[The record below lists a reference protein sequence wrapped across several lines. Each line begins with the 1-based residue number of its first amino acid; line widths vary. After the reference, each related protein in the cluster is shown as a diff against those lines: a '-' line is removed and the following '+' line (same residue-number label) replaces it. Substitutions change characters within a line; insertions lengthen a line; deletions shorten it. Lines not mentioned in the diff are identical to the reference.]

1 MVFIKQEKNSSETE
15 RFFTLNL
22 KYLMSDFTHLH
33 VHTQYSILDGAA
45 KIKQLIAKAKELK
58 MEALAITDHGNMYG
72 TLEFYN
78 EAKSKGIKPI
88 IGCEMYVAEG
98 SRFEKKGREDRS
110 GFHLILLAKN
120 KTGYQNLA
128 RLSSLAF
135 KKDSFYYTPRID
147 KDILKKYSEG
157 IIASTACLGG
167 EVPYYIMHDGID
179 KAAEVVKE
187 YIEIFG
193 DDFYLELQNH
203 GIPEQKKV
211 NEAMQLLANQFNI
224 KCIATNDVHFINAN
238 DSEPHHI
245 LICLNTGKDFD
256 DASSMHYTGEEYLK
270 SEEEM
275 KILFSEYPDAITNTQ
290 EIVAKIEDYKLQRD
304 IILPVFPLPEDFSTE
319 MEYLKYL
326 AYKGAEKKYNEF
338 NEEVKSRLDFELS
351 VIESMGFPGYFL
363 IVQDFINRA
372 REMDVMVG
380 PGRGSAAG
388 SVVAYAIGITN
399 IDPIKY
405 SLLFERFL
413 NPERVSMP
421 DIDIDFDDEGR
432 DRVLKYVVEKYGED
446 KVAQIVTFGTMAAK
460 SSIRDVARVL
470 RLPLPEADRLAKLV
484 PETPGVSL
492 EKAFEEVN
500 ELEEAR
506 KNGDAV
512 VKKTLEFAK
521 ILEGSARHTGTHA
534 CGVIIGPDDLMNYIP
549 LSTSKDSDLMVSQY
563 EGTLIESV
571 GMLKMD
577 FLGLKTLSI
586 IKSAIDNIYKR
597 HGIKI
602 NIDNIP
608 LDDTKTFELYQR
620 GDTIGTF
627 QFESE
632 GMRTYLKDLKPTNI
646 EDLVAMNA
654 LYRPGPM
661 QFIPLFIN
669 RKQGKEKTEYP
680 HEMLEGIL
688 KPTYGIMVYQ
698 EQIMQTAQIMGG
710 YSLGRADVLRRA
722 MGKKKAE
729 VMKAEQEQFVAGAV
743 KKGIDEKKAIEIF
756 EVMEKFAQYGFNR
769 SHSAAYSLI
778 AYQTAYLK
786 AHYPAEYMAAVLTH
800 NLNDIKKITFF
811 TDECNHRKIPVLG
824 PCINESELNF
834 TVNKKGEIRF
844 GMAAIKGV
852 GESAVNIIIEE
863 REKNGPFKSIFDLA
877 KRVNLRA
884 VNKRNLEAL
893 AYAGAFDTFENT
905 HRAQFFYQGKPEE
918 GSFLEKVIKHAAQY
932 QSGLNS
938 AQHSLFGDTEEIHI
952 SDPPMPDVEPWSKI
966 EQLKKEKEVA
976 GFYLSGHPLDD
987 YKIEIQN
994 FCNIEI
1000 ENLTD
1005 LKSLKGRD
1013 LKFAGII
1020 SSVSHRS
1027 TKTGKPMGS
1036 FLIEDYNGSYNIALF
1051 SEDYLKFKHLLIE
1064 GTSIHIKA
1072 VVRNKFNSDDQFDL
1086 KINQITL
1093 LNDIIEKLTYKV
1105 TMQIPL
1111 NSITKELVGDIKNR
1125 IKKNKGKT
1133 RLIIQV
1139 SDFIEKNI
1147 AINLFARNTGIYAPD
1162 FVKNFSDYDD
1172 INFKLE

>member
-1 MVFIKQEKNSSETE
+1 MSE
-15 RFFTLNL
+15 
-22 KYLMSDFTHLH
+22 FTHLH

-45 KIKQLIAKAKELK
+45 KIKQLIAKAKSLEMK
-58 MEALAITDHGNMYG
+58 ALAITDHGNMYG
-72 TLEFYN
+72 TLEFFN

-128 RLSSLAF
+128 RLSSMAF

-147 KDILKKYSEG
+147 KELLKKYSEG
-157 IIASTACLGG
+157 LIASTACLGG
-167 EVPYYIMHDGID
+167 EVPYYILSSGLER
-179 KAAEVVKE
+179 ASEAVRE
-187 YIEIFG
+187 YVEIFG
-193 DDFYLELQNH
+193 KDLYLELQNH

-211 NEAMQLLANQFNI
+211 NIAMQELAKQFGL
-224 KCIATNDVHFINAN
+224 KCIATNDVHFINAD

-256 DASSMHYTGEEYLK
+256 DTSSMHYTGEEYLK
-270 SEEEM
+270 SAEEM
-275 KILFSEYPDAITNTQ
+275 QALFADYPEAIGNTQ
-290 EIVAKIEDYKLQRD
+290 EIVDKIEDYELKRD
-304 IILPVFPLPEDFSTE
+304 IILPVFPLPEGFNTE
-319 MEYLKYL
+319 MEYLRYL
-326 AYKGAEKKYNEF
+326 SYKGAKEKYIDF
-338 NEEVKSRLDFELS
+338 NDEVRERLDFELS
-351 VIESMGFPGYFL
+351 IIESMGFPGYFL
-363 IVQDFINRA
+363 IVQDFINKA

-388 SVVAYAIGITN
+388 SVVAFSTGITN
-399 IDPIKY
+399 VDPIKY

-421 DIDIDFDDEGR
+421 DIDVDFDDEGR

-470 RLPLPEADRLAKLV
+470 KLPLTESDRLAKLV
-484 PETPGVSL
+484 PETPGISL
-492 EKAFEEVN
+492 DKAFSEVN
-500 ELEEAR
+500 ELQDAR
-506 KNGDAV
+506 KNGEATI
-512 VKKTLEFAK
+512 KKTLEFAR

-586 IKSAIDNIYKR
+586 IKSAINNIYKR
-597 HGIKI
+597 HGVKI
-602 NIDNIP
+602 NIDTIP
-608 LDDTKTFELYQR
+608 LDDQLTFELYQR
-620 GDTIGTF
+620 GDTVGTF

-661 QFIPLFIN
+661 QFIPIFIN
-669 RKQGKEKTEYP
+669 RKLGKEKTEYP
-680 HEMLEGIL
+680 HEMLEEIL

-722 MGKKKAE
+722 MGKKKAD
-729 VMKAEQEQFVAGAV
+729 VMKSEREQFVKGAV
-743 KKGIDEKKAIEIF
+743 IKGINEDKAIEIF
-756 EVMEKFAQYGFNR
+756 GVMEKFAEYGFNR
-769 SHSAAYSLI
+769 SHSAAYSLV

-800 NLNDIKKITFF
+800 NLSDIKKITFY

-824 PCINESELNF
+824 PCINESEMNF

-852 GESAVNIIIEE
+852 GEAAVNSIIEE

-893 AYAGAFDTFENT
+893 AYAGAFDTFEDT
-905 HRAQFFYQGKPEE
+905 HRAQYFYQEKPDDIN
-918 GSFLEKVIKHAAQY
+918 FLEKVVRHASQY

-938 AQHSLFGDTEEIHI
+938 AQHSLFGDSDEIHI
-952 SDPPMPDVEPWSKI
+952 SDPPMPEVAPWSRV
-966 EQLKKEKEVA
+966 EQLKKEKEIA

-987 YKIEIQN
+987 FKIEIQN

-1000 ENLTD
+1000 ENLED
-1005 LKSLKGRD
+1005 LKSLRGRD

-1020 SSVSHRS
+1020 SSVSHRT

-1036 FLIEDYNGSYNIALF
+1036 FVIEDYNGSYNMALF
-1051 SEDYLKFKHLLIE
+1051 SDDYLKFKHFLIE
-1064 GTSIHIKA
+1064 GASVFIKA
-1072 VVRNKFNSDDQFDL
+1072 VVRNRYNSDDQFEI
-1086 KINQITL
+1086 KINHMTL
-1093 LNDIIEKLTYKV
+1093 LVEVIEKYTSRIFMRLA
-1105 TMQIPL
+1105 L
-1111 NSITKELVGDIKNR
+1111 SDINNQNIAMIKQQ
-1125 IKKNKGKT
+1125 IKKSKGNTK
-1133 RLIIQV
+1133 LVIQV
-1139 SDFIEKNI
+1139 TDYSEKNMN
-1147 AINLFARNTGIYAPD
+1147 INLIARNTGVYAPD
-1162 FVKNFSDYDD
+1162 FVKAFADNSE

>member
-1 MVFIKQEKNSSETE
+1 
-15 RFFTLNL
+15 
-22 KYLMSDFTHLH
+22 MSNFTHLH

-45 KIKQLIAKAKELK
+45 KIKQLIAKAKSMDMK
-58 MEALAITDHGNMYG
+58 ALAITDHGNMYG
-72 TLEFYN
+72 TLEFFN
-78 EAKSKGIKPI
+78 EAKDKGIKPI

-120 KTGYQNLA
+120 KIGYQNLA
-128 RLSSLAF
+128 RLSSLGF

-147 KDILKKYSEG
+147 KELLKQYSEG
-157 IIASTACLGG
+157 LIASTACLGG
-167 EVPYYIMHDGID
+167 EIPYNILHVGIE
-179 KAAEVVKE
+179 KAAQAVQE
-187 YIEIFG
+187 YIDIFG

-203 GIPEQKKV
+203 GIPEQRKV
-211 NEAMQLLANQFNI
+211 NEAMQVLAKQFKL
-224 KCIATNDVHFINAN
+224 KCIATNDVHFINAI
-238 DSEPHHI
+238 DSQPHHI

-256 DASSMHYTGEEYLK
+256 DTSSMHYTGEEYLK
-270 SEEEM
+270 SEEDM
-275 KILFSEYPDAITNTQ
+275 IALFPEYPDAITNTQ
-290 EIVAKIEDYKLQRD
+290 DIVDKIEDYELKRD
-304 IILPVFPLPEDFSTE
+304 VILPVFPLPEGFTSE
-319 MEYLKYL
+319 MEYLRHLSYI
-326 AYKGAEKKYNEF
+326 GAEKKYENF
-338 NEEVKSRLDFELS
+338 NEEVKDRLDFELS

-470 RLPLPEADRLAKLV
+470 KLPLQESDRLAKLV
-484 PETPGVSL
+484 PETAGVTL
-492 EKAFEEVN
+492 DKAFEDVK

-506 KNGDAV
+506 KNGDAI
-512 VKKTLEFAK
+512 VKKTLEFAR

-586 IKSAIDNIYKR
+586 IKSAINNIYKR
-597 HGIKI
+597 HKNKI
-602 NIDNIP
+602 NIDTIP
-608 LDDTKTFELYQR
+608 IDDLITFELYQK
-620 GDTIGTF
+620 GDTVGTF

-632 GMRTYLKDLKPTNI
+632 GMRTYLKDLKPTSL
-646 EDLVAMNA
+646 EDLIAMNA

-661 QFIPLFIN
+661 QFIPTFIN
-669 RKQGKEKTEYP
+669 RKQGKDKTEYP

-729 VMKAEQEQFVAGAV
+729 VMKAEQEQFVKGAV
-743 KKGIDEKKAIEIF
+743 NKGIDENKAIEIF

-769 SHSAAYSLI
+769 SHSAAYSLV

-811 TDECNHRKIPVLG
+811 TDECNHLKIPVLG
-824 PCINESELNF
+824 PCINESEMNF

-852 GESAVNIIIEE
+852 GESAVYSIIEE

-877 KRVNLRA
+877 KRVNLRT

-893 AYAGAFDTFENT
+893 AYAGAFDTFEDT
-905 HRAQFFYQGKPEE
+905 HRAQYFYQEKPEDIN
-918 GSFLEKVIKHAAQY
+918 FLEKVVRHASQY
-932 QSGLNS
+932 QNGLNS
-938 AQHSLFGDTEEIHI
+938 AQHSLFGDSEEMEV
-952 SDPPMPDVEPWSKI
+952 SDPPMPIVPAWSRV

-987 YKIEIQN
+987 FKIEIQN

-1000 ENLTD
+1000 ENLQD
-1005 LKSLKGRD
+1005 LKSLRGKD

-1020 SSVSHRS
+1020 SSVSHRT
-1027 TKTGKPMGS
+1027 TKNGKPMGS
-1036 FLIEDYNGSYNIALF
+1036 FIIEDYNSTYNLAMF
-1051 SEDYLKFKHLLIE
+1051 SDDYLKFKHFLIE
-1064 GTSIHIKA
+1064 GASIFIKA
-1072 VVRNKFNSDDQFDL
+1072 TVRNRYNSDDQFEL
-1086 KINQITL
+1086 KINHITL
-1093 LNDIIEKLTYKV
+1093 LVEVIEKYTNKITLR
-1105 TMQIPL
+1105 IPL
-1111 NSITKELVGDIKNR
+1111 SEINNQNIEKIKHS
-1125 IKKNKGKT
+1125 IKKHKGNTK
-1133 RLIIQV
+1133 LVVQV
-1139 SDFIEKNI
+1139 SDSGEKNMSI
-1147 AINLFARNTGIYAPD
+1147 ELFARNIGVYASD
-1162 FVKNFSDYDD
+1162 FVKSFDGNMD
-1172 INFKLE
+1172 IKFKLE